1 MARQW
6 TEIDRLKID
15 QGWAYIAHIDQIIKL
30 RAEAKDELARIES
43 MSSIG
48 AMRYDRDLVKT
59 SPSDDAMLDAVI
71 EREKVSDLEYLIRQ
85 LDEEYAR
92 FMLDLML
99 FGQRSDG
106 GHFFYVHY
114 KFGYDYKEI
123 AAAADIDPSTER
135 DMRKKALIEMY
146 DEGLIPKAYRIP
158 EYKAI

>member
-1 MARQW
+1 MSRQW
-6 TEIDRLKID
+6 TEIEKLKID

-71 EREKVSDLEYLIRQ
+71 EREKASDLEYLIEQ
-85 LDEEYAR
+85 IDAEYSR
-92 FMLDLML
+92 FMLNLRTLANDNV
-99 FGQRSDG
+99 GAE
-106 GHFFYVHY
+106 FFFTHY
-114 KFGYDYKEI
+114 KGGLDYKTI
-123 AAAADIDPSTER
+123 AWSADIDASTER

-146 DEGLIPKAYRIP
+146 DRGMIPKAFRIP
-158 EYKAI
+158 EQRAI